1 MKRRGSAHSSVSSRG
16 SIVSDLLEQM
26 DKFTILEKDQ
36 LDILVDS
43 LEKFNIVEKSK
54 MDQLLEGYNAKWTN
68 NRFKM
73 NQLIKKAEER
83 YRDYLENINLTDL
96 LFIKE
101 AIEEFLG
108 RPDPSNLRNA
118 FQLMKRVDSL
128 IVNVLN
134 NLMES
139 ESPTSASSE
148 GSESE

>member
-1 MKRRGSAHSSVSSRG
+1 MKRRGSEEGRSRESSSS

-26 DKFTILEKDQ
+26 DNFTIIEKDE
-36 LDILVDS
+36 LDSLVDS

-54 MDQLLEGYNAKWTN
+54 MDQLLEGYNAKWTS

-83 YRDYLENINLTDL
+83 YQEYLENINLTDL

-108 RPDPSNLRNA
+108 RPDPSNLRHA

-128 IVNVLN
+128 IVNVLK
-134 NLMES
+134 NLIN
-139 ESPTSASSE
+139 
-148 GSESE
+148 